1 MCFDK
6 PKSAINKLS
15 FNKFFNKTFA
25 FNTSRHCKGA
35 ANDKYKHQYTK
46 SVYKGDG
53 RRILK
58 HSYVICFANKL
69 KHYYRHIGLRR
80 FGWLQLPLF
89 LYARKK
95 KKFPCVW
102 VYAKKRV
109 EDLFTVVTYVYLIA
123 SWAALRHTQPYAQV
137 YTYML
142 ACVYFCM
149 WVDDSSP
156 PYIMNIKSCKYLQV
170 VVWRANR
177 RRKKLYG
184 NLA

>member
-1 MCFDK
+1 MYVDK

-46 SVYKGDG
+46 MVYKGDG

-80 FGWLQLPLF
+80 FDWLQLALF

-95 KKFPCVW
+95 KDFHVC
-102 VYAKKRV
+102 
-109 EDLFTVVTYVYLIA
+109 EF
-123 SWAALRHTQPYAQV
+123 
-137 YTYML
+137 M
-142 ACVYFCM
+142 
-149 WVDDSSP
+149 
-156 PYIMNIKSCKYLQV
+156 
-170 VVWRANR
+170 
-177 RRKKLYG
+177 RRKGSKTCLQWLHMFTLLLREQLLGTHSLMHKYIPTCWRVCIFVCE
-184 NLA
+184 LMIAHRRT